1 MKAAGLAAQAGGDGH
16 QDVLRTHLVYIDRLW
31 AILTVMRGLDPRIHL
46 PEQFLFDGLPGHLVR
61 RRALRFCPAMTNVEA
76 MPARLFLSSGDMIAD
91 RRFDFARDLQLKGD
105 LAAAADLLLQAT
117 DLAPGFASAWFTLGD
132 IREHLG
138 EREQAIAAFRKA
150 QAADPDDRHGASLRL
165 MLLNDEKLSDM
176 PPAYV
181 RALFDQ
187 YAPKFEKALV
197 DDLGYRGPEL
207 LFRAVL
213 AARAAVRRPAFFKRA
228 IDLGCGTG
236 LAARTFAREVD
247 AFIGID
253 LSPRMIERARA
264 TGLYAELEVAEMV
277 QGLGSKSDASADL
290 ILAADAVVY
299 VNDLVPLL
307 REAGRVLVPG
317 GLLAFTAETH
327 GGEGVILGEGLRYAH
342 GVAYVRGAI
351 AAAGLMLARLD
362 DLSARNE
369 DNTPVPG
376 LVVVAT
382 KI

>member
-1 MKAAGLAAQAGGDGH
+1 
-16 QDVLRTHLVYIDRLW
+16 
-31 AILTVMRGLDPRIHL
+31 
-46 PEQFLFDGLPGHLVR
+46 
-61 RRALRFCPAMTNVEA
+61 MTNAEA

-105 LAAAADLLLQAT
+105 LVAAADLLLQAT
-117 DLAPGFASAWFTLGD
+117 ELAPGFASAWFTLGD
-132 IREHLG
+132 IREQLG
-138 EREQAIAAFRKA
+138 EREDAIAAFRKA
-150 QAADPDDRHGASLRL
+150 QAADPDDRHGACLRL
-165 MLLNDEKLSDM
+165 MLLGAEKLSDM

-181 RALFDQ
+181 RSLFDQ

-213 AARAAVRRPAFFKRA
+213 ATRAAARKPAFFKRA

-236 LAARTFAREVD
+236 LAARAFAKEVD

-264 TGLYAELEVAEMV
+264 TGLYAELEVAEMA
-277 QGLGSKSDASADL
+277 QGLRGKPDASANL
-290 ILAADAVVY
+290 ILAADAAVY
-299 VNDLVPLL
+299 VSDLAPLL
-307 REAGRVLVPG
+307 HDVFRVLASG
-317 GLLAFTAETH
+317 GLLAFTTETH
-327 GGEGVILGEGLRYAH
+327 SGEGVILGEGLRYAH
-342 GVAYVRGAI
+342 SPAYVRAAV
-351 AAAGLMLARLD
+351 AAAGLTLSRLD

-369 DNTPVPG
+369 DNAPVPG
-376 LVVVAT
+376 LVVVAS